1 MALQSTDLFIVERSG
16 VQYKM
21 TANQIADFVGAVRD
35 LTATTYSNMIA
46 GTFTGGE
53 TAKQGDRVFIAD
65 ASGDSS
71 VDSGYAGYRIDSI
84 GPITVTKMYEQES
97 MDIVVT
103 GGTTNLDYTPSAAS
117 GTITND
123 NGDNA
128 VIPLADGT
136 NAGLMSP
143 AAFQNV
149 HPPASAGLTSAANP
163 VVINGGNQ
171 QVTFNITQLDSL
183 P

>member
-21 TANQIADFVGAVRD
+21 TSDQIADFIGAVRD
-35 LTATTYSNMIA
+35 YTAANITARNALTGLAV
-46 GTFTGGE
+46 
-53 TAKQGDRVFIAD
+53 GDRVFVTD
-65 ASGDSS
+65 ASTEAD
-71 VDSGYAGYRIDSI
+71 VDAGWAVYRVQST
-84 GPITVTKMYEQES
+84 GPNVFEKIQEQES

-103 GGTTNLDYTPSAAS
+103 GGTTNLDYTPGPAS

-128 VIPLADGT
+128 VIPLADAT
-136 NAGLMSP
+136 NAGLMPPAMFADSHP
-143 AAFQNV
+143 AA
-149 HPPASAGLTSAANP
+149 SSGLTAAANP
-163 VVINGGNQ
+163 VVVNVGNQ
-171 QVTFNITQLDSL
+171 QITFNVTQLDTL